1 MPEATAGNPE
11 VALPCPRALAEFIHH
26 ELRQLHKC
34 DTRIQV
40 LLARRRE
47 LLNSV
52 AALSR
57 ETPPEGRLDGTA
69 VER

>member
-1 MPEATAGNPE
+1 MEANPE
-11 VALPCPRALAEFIHH
+11 VSLPCRRALDEFIDR
-26 ELRQLHKC
+26 ELRKMHKY

-40 LLARRRE
+40 LLARARE

-52 AALSR
+52 AALSK

-69 VER
+69 IEL

>member
-1 MPEATAGNPE
+1 MTEATTGQSRGRF
-11 VALPCPRALAEFIHH
+11 ALSEFIRH
-26 ELRQLHKC
+26 ELRKLHKR

>member
-1 MPEATAGNPE
+1 MTEPMAGNPE
-11 VALPCPRALAEFIHH
+11 VALPCPSALDEFIDR
-26 ELRQLHKC
+26 ELRKLHKC

-40 LLARRRE
+40 LLARARE

-52 AALSR
+52 AALSK

-69 VER
+69 IEL